1 MGSQLSASLPQAPP
15 STAGWYTPASG
26 RHPLGA
32 TKIEFRLRVLI
43 LVIVISLGFWAP
55 WIEAWGIG
63 SRIPL
68 LEWLTLKLSRL
79 GLVPFA
85 VASPLMV
92 AIAALIAA
100 LGAGLRVWGTAWLG
114 AFTVNHHQMKAGAVL
129 ADGPYRY
136 VRNPLYLG
144 TWCMFAAMAFLMPTT
159 GAVFAMAVV
168 TAFLFRLILGE
179 EAFLR
184 SELGDSYLTYLRTVP
199 RLLPLLRTPLAPTGR
214 RPQWLRSVFSELNA
228 IGVFVTFA
236 LLSWSYD
243 NWLMTRAVIVSF
255 GVSLL
260 ARAFMPAVRQQ
271 PAPAE

>member
-1 MGSQLSASLPQAPP
+1 
-15 STAGWYTPASG
+15 
-26 RHPLGA
+26 LGA

-114 AFTVNHHQMKAGAVL
+114 VFTVNHHQMKAGTVL

-144 TWCMFAAMAFLMPTT
+144 SWCMFAAMAFVMPPT
-159 GAVFAMAVV
+159 GALFAMVLL

-179 EAFLR
+179 EAFLTR
-184 SELGDSYLTYLRTVP
+184 QLGQPYQDYLRAVP
-199 RLLPLLRTPLAPTGR
+199 RLLPRLRVKLWPDGIQPTGR
-214 RPQWLRSVFSELNA
+214 KPQWLRAVISEVNP
-228 IGVFVTFA
+228 IGVFVTMA
-236 LLSWSYD
+236 VLSWSYD
-243 NWLMTRAVIVSF
+243 NWLMVQAIIVSL
-255 GVSLL
+255 GVSLVVHAL
-260 ARAFMPAVRQQ
+260 MPAIKQESSLPQ
-271 PAPAE
+271 